1 MSQTLRGAQPLGVP
15 SMLSRAKDVGKSHSA
30 APLLCLEG
38 GNRAVCPTLSRE
50 SWLFL
55 DHSHSLCTKPKKL
68 LSVFFNLKPS
78 NPELPISSE
87 IFKALIPHLQL
98 GFPHPTVLLWDSLW
112 FLAQNTCWRQR
123 KFTCNR
129 YPGSVKAT
137 PHFQG
142 HVPPPTHPVFWPINV
157 SLSEPQHP
165 ELLWVLS
172 ALWTIRALLIELMIA
187 ILHSARLLHSLS
199 LGAFHPHSSAGNEGE
214 SVK

>member
-1 MSQTLRGAQPLGVP
+1 MLCSSVLRLVSNVLPFLPPGRALWKCQPTLWGPQQSPFTLLGSGDNWEQWQMSQTLRGAQPLGVP

-142 HVPPPTHPVFWPINV
+142 HVPPPTHPVF
-157 SLSEPQHP
+157 
-165 ELLWVLS
+165 
-172 ALWTIRALLIELMIA
+172 
-187 ILHSARLLHSLS
+187 
-199 LGAFHPHSSAGNEGE
+199 
-214 SVK
+214 